1 MDLTDIIYSND
12 YINILIQN
20 YVAQSERYQM
30 LFPESSALLTLNP
43 QYSVLFLERS
53 LLPENLFGAVPF
65 TGLPKLF
72 TPLSTLS
79 LEVSGIVQTQNLYGG
94 GYTGKNVIF
103 GFLDTGIDYR
113 HPAFLHANGQSRILA
128 VWDQTDRTG
137 TPPAQFPYGSLYTKS
152 DLDAALES
160 GDPLSLVPV
169 TDPDGHGTYVAGV
182 AGGTPDASAGFLGVA
197 PEADFAV
204 VKLKPAKQNLKDFY
218 LVSSNAPVF
227 EEDDLLSAM
236 HFLNETAAAEGKP
249 LVLCLA
255 LGTNQGSHSGT
266 LPVSL
271 TLARYGNTPGVI
283 PVCATGNEGNASHHY
298 YGSVSETYTPKNVE
312 FLVSEGNRGFTLE
325 LWGQAPQLFSVGFR
339 SPGGETI
346 PRIPVSL
353 NQEQRITFVLERT
366 VIYVNYEVVQA
377 TTGSQLILIRMLDPT
392 PGIWTLQV
400 YRAFPSPPDFHIW
413 LPITGFST
421 SDVTFLEPDPYTT
434 LTTPSA
440 TVPVLSPSTYQAA
453 NNSFSPES
461 GRGFTRLGEIKP
473 DFAAPGV
480 SVTGPG
486 PAGSYVSFSGS
497 SASAA
502 ITSGAAALF
511 LQWGIQRTPAR
522 YFTAQEV
529 KNYLIRGADRTDT
542 ITYPS
547 REWGYGRLQL
557 YQSFTSLMTNC
568 FSRSQVCFYGISVC

>member
-1 MDLTDIIYSND
+1 MICDDVAYREDYVDYLIEYNGETETVLDIYKDTGCVNFIDERFAVLYRPKPDDYMESFSRLEYTLFPKLYGLMDTSSVEAVGAVNVQQE
-12 YINILIQN
+12 NIL
-20 YVAQSERYQM
+20 
-30 LFPESSALLTLNP
+30 
-43 QYSVLFLERS
+43 
-53 LLPENLFGAVPF
+53 
-65 TGLPKLF
+65 GL
-72 TPLSTLS
+72 
-79 LEVSGIVQTQNLYGG
+79 
-94 GYTGKNVIF
+94 TGKNIII
-103 GFLDTGIDYR
+103 GIIDTGIDIQN
-113 HPAFLHANGQSRILA
+113 PLFQNAVGQTRILA
-128 VWDQTDRTG
+128 AWDQSVPGGEQTG
-137 TPPAQFPYGSLYTKS
+137 EFPGYGTVYT
-152 DLDAALES
+152 
-160 GDPLSLVPV
+160 GDEINEAIRNGTSVLQ
-169 TDPDGHGTYVAGV
+169 DENGHGTFLAGIA
-182 AGGTPDASAGFLGVA
+182 AGGKTDDFTGVA

-283 PVCATGNEGNASHHY
+283 PVCATGNEGNAAHHY

-557 YQSFTSLMTNC
+557 YQSFTSLMTN
-568 FSRSQVCFYGISVC
+568 

>member
-128 VWDQTDRTG
+128 VWDQTDWTG

-377 TTGSQLILIRMLDPT
+377 TTGSQLILIPRYLDASGLPRFSIAAGFPHLAPDHRIFHLRCDISGT
-392 PGIWTLQV
+392 GSIHDTDDTFCHGSCSFSLHVSGSKQQFFPGI
-400 YRAFPSPPDFHIW
+400 RP
-413 LPITGFST
+413 
-421 SDVTFLEPDPYTT
+421 
-434 LTTPSA
+434 
-440 TVPVLSPSTYQAA
+440 
-453 NNSFSPES
+453 
-461 GRGFTRLGEIKP
+461 RLY
-473 DFAAPGV
+473 
-480 SVTGPG
+480 
-486 PAGSYVSFSGS
+486 PA
-497 SASAA
+497 
-502 ITSGAAALF
+502 
-511 LQWGIQRTPAR
+511 W
-522 YFTAQEV
+522 
-529 KNYLIRGADRTDT
+529 
-542 ITYPS
+542 
-547 REWGYGRLQL
+547 
-557 YQSFTSLMTNC
+557 
-568 FSRSQVCFYGISVC
+568 

>member
-1 MDLTDIIYSND
+1 M
-12 YINILIQN
+12 
-20 YVAQSERYQM
+20 
-30 LFPESSALLTLNP
+30 
-43 QYSVLFLERS
+43 
-53 LLPENLFGAVPF
+53 
-65 TGLPKLF
+65 
-72 TPLSTLS
+72 
-79 LEVSGIVQTQNLYGG
+79 
-94 GYTGKNVIF
+94 
-103 GFLDTGIDYR
+103 
-113 HPAFLHANGQSRILA
+113 
-128 VWDQTDRTG
+128 
-137 TPPAQFPYGSLYTKS
+137 
-152 DLDAALES
+152 
-160 GDPLSLVPV
+160 
-169 TDPDGHGTYVAGV
+169 
-182 AGGTPDASAGFLGVA
+182 
-197 PEADFAV
+197 
-204 VKLKPAKQNLKDFY
+204 
-218 LVSSNAPVF
+218 SSNAPVF

-283 PVCATGNEGNASHHY
+283 PVCATGNEGNAAHHY

-486 PAGSYVSFSGS
+486 PA
-497 SASAA
+497 A
-502 ITSGAAALF
+502 
-511 LQWGIQRTPAR
+511 P
-522 YFTAQEV
+522 
-529 KNYLIRGADRTDT
+529 
-542 ITYPS
+542 
-547 REWGYGRLQL
+547 
-557 YQSFTSLMTNC
+557 M
-568 FSRSQVCFYGISVC
+568 

>member
-1 MDLTDIIYSND
+1 M
-12 YINILIQN
+12 
-20 YVAQSERYQM
+20 R
-30 LFPESSALLTLNP
+30 
-43 QYSVLFLERS
+43 
-53 LLPENLFGAVPF
+53 
-65 TGLPKLF
+65 
-72 TPLSTLS
+72 
-79 LEVSGIVQTQNLYGG
+79 
-94 GYTGKNVIF
+94 
-103 GFLDTGIDYR
+103 
-113 HPAFLHANGQSRILA
+113 
-128 VWDQTDRTG
+128 
-137 TPPAQFPYGSLYTKS
+137 
-152 DLDAALES
+152 
-160 GDPLSLVPV
+160 
-169 TDPDGHGTYVAGV
+169 
-182 AGGTPDASAGFLGVA
+182 
-197 PEADFAV
+197 
-204 VKLKPAKQNLKDFY
+204 
-218 LVSSNAPVF
+218 
-227 EEDDLLSAM
+227 
-236 HFLNETAAAEGKP
+236 FLNEIAAAEGKP

-283 PVCATGNEGNASHHY
+283 PVCATGNEGNAAHHY
-298 YGSVSETYTPKNVE
+298 YGFVSETYTPKNVE
-312 FLVSEGNRGFTLE
+312 FLVSEGNRGFVLE

-353 NQEQRITFVLERT
+353 NQEQRITFVLART
-366 VIYVNYEVVQA
+366 VIYVNYEVVQT
-377 TTGSQLILIRMLDPT
+377 TTGSQLILIRMMDPT

-413 LPITGFST
+413 LPVTGFST

-434 LTTPSA
+434 LTTPSS
-440 TVPVLSPSTYQAA
+440 TVPVLSPSTYQAS

-557 YQSFTSLMTNC
+557 YQSFTSLMTN
-568 FSRSQVCFYGISVC
+568 

>member
-12 YINILIQN
+12 YINIVIQN

-30 LFPESSALLTLNP
+30 LFPESSALLPLNP

-72 TPLSTLS
+72 TPLSTFS

-94 GYTGKNVIF
+94 GYTGKHVIL

-113 HPAFLHANGQSRILA
+113 HPAFLQHNGQSRILA

-137 TPPAQFPYGSLYTKS
+137 TPPVQFPYGSLYTKS
-152 DLDAALES
+152 DLDAALKS
-160 GDPLSLVPV
+160 SDPHSLVPV
-169 TDPDGHGTYVAGV
+169 TDSDGHGTYIAGV
-182 AGGTPDASAGFLGVA
+182 AGGTPDPSAGFLGAA
-197 PEADFAV
+197 PDADFAV

-218 LVSSNAPVF
+218 LFSSNF
-227 EEDDLLSAM
+227 EEDDLLAAM
-236 HFLNETAAAEGKP
+236 RFLNEIAAAEGKP

-283 PVCATGNEGNASHHY
+283 PVCATGNEGNAAHHY
-298 YGSVSETYTPKNVE
+298 YGFVSETYTPKNVE
-312 FLVSEGNRGFTLE
+312 FLVSEGNRGFVLE

-353 NQEQRITFVLERT
+353 NQEQRITFVLART
-366 VIYVNYEVVQA
+366 VIYVNYEVVQT
-377 TTGSQLILIRMLDPT
+377 TTGSQLILIRMMDPT

-413 LPITGFST
+413 LPVTGFST

-434 LTTPSA
+434 LTTPSS
-440 TVPVLSPSTYQAA
+440 TVPVLSPSTYQAS

-497 SASAA
+497 STSAA

-557 YQSFTSLMTNC
+557 YQSFTSLMTN
-568 FSRSQVCFYGISVC
+568 

>member
-128 VWDQTDRTG
+128 VWDQTDWTG

-182 AGGTPDASAGFLGVA
+182 AGGTPDASAGFLGAA

-249 LVLCLA
+249 LVL
-255 LGTNQGSHSGT
+255 SGT

-283 PVCATGNEGNASHHY
+283 PVCATGNEGNAAHHY

-557 YQSFTSLMTNC
+557 YQSFTSLMTN
-568 FSRSQVCFYGISVC
+568 

>member
-182 AGGTPDASAGFLGVA
+182 AGGTPDASAGFLGAA

-283 PVCATGNEGNASHHY
+283 PVCATGNEGNAAHHY

-339 SPGGETI
+339 S
-346 PRIPVSL
+346 PVSL

-453 NNSFSPES
+453 NNGFSPES

-557 YQSFTSLMTNC
+557 YQSFTSLMTN
-568 FSRSQVCFYGISVC
+568 

>member
-1 MDLTDIIYSND
+1 MKHVCHISFTRHL
-12 YINILIQN
+12 
-20 YVAQSERYQM
+20 V
-30 LFPESSALLTLNP
+30 SSRVSGRKN
-43 QYSVLFLERS
+43 
-53 LLPENLFGAVPF
+53 NHI
-65 TGLPKLF
+65 
-72 TPLSTLS
+72 S

-160 GDPLSLVPV
+160 SDPLSLVPV

-182 AGGTPDASAGFLGVA
+182 AGGTPDASAGFLGAA

-283 PVCATGNEGNASHHY
+283 PVCATGNEGNAAHHY

-557 YQSFTSLMTNC
+557 YQSFTSLMTN
-568 FSRSQVCFYGISVC
+568 

>member
-128 VWDQTDRTG
+128 VWDQTDWTG

-392 PGIWTLQV
+392 PG
-400 YRAFPSPPDFHIW
+400 
-413 LPITGFST
+413 FST

-557 YQSFTSLMTNC
+557 YQSFTSLMTN
-568 FSRSQVCFYGISVC
+568 

>member
-160 GDPLSLVPV
+160 SDPLSLVPV

-283 PVCATGNEGNASHHY
+283 PVCATGNEGNAAHHY

-312 FLVSEGNRGFTLE
+312 FLVSEGNRGFLQKRETLHFSGCKFRIQSHNNGV
-325 LWGQAPQLFSVGFR
+325 LHFLRCRSRRRGSHQACCRSAPRSEKRGACRSGCPDSSRVPDRGRAVFLPQLRFHSESAWRRAGHLPRRREHWRTQDKNLSDSVWR
-339 SPGGETI
+339 
-346 PRIPVSL
+346 
-353 NQEQRITFVLERT
+353 VL
-366 VIYVNYEVVQA
+366 I
-377 TTGSQLILIRMLDPT
+377 
-392 PGIWTLQV
+392 
-400 YRAFPSPPDFHIW
+400 
-413 LPITGFST
+413 
-421 SDVTFLEPDPYTT
+421 
-434 LTTPSA
+434 
-440 TVPVLSPSTYQAA
+440 
-453 NNSFSPES
+453 
-461 GRGFTRLGEIKP
+461 
-473 DFAAPGV
+473 
-480 SVTGPG
+480 
-486 PAGSYVSFSGS
+486 
-497 SASAA
+497 
-502 ITSGAAALF
+502 
-511 LQWGIQRTPAR
+511 
-522 YFTAQEV
+522 
-529 KNYLIRGADRTDT
+529 
-542 ITYPS
+542 
-547 REWGYGRLQL
+547 
-557 YQSFTSLMTNC
+557 
-568 FSRSQVCFYGISVC
+568 

>member
-12 YINILIQN
+12 YINIVIQN

-30 LFPESSALLTLNP
+30 LFPESSALLPLNP
-43 QYSVLFLERS
+43 QYSVLFLERR

-94 GYTGKNVIF
+94 GYTGKHVIL

-113 HPAFLHANGQSRILA
+113 HPAFLQHNGQSRILA

-137 TPPAQFPYGSLYTKS
+137 TPPVQFPYGSLYTKS
-152 DLDAALES
+152 DLDAALKS
-160 GDPLSLVPV
+160 SDPLSLVPV
-169 TDPDGHGTYVAGV
+169 TDSDGHGTYIAGV
-182 AGGTPDASAGFLGVA
+182 AGGTPDPSAGFLGAA
-197 PEADFAV
+197 PDADFAV

-227 EEDDLLSAM
+227 EEDDLLAAM
-236 HFLNETAAAEGKP
+236 RFLNEIAAAEGKP

-283 PVCATGNEGNASHHY
+283 PVCATGNEGNAAHHY
-298 YGSVSETYTPKNVE
+298 YGFVSETYTPKNVE
-312 FLVSEGNRGFTLE
+312 FLVSEGNRGFVLE

-346 PRIPVSL
+346 PVSL
-353 NQEQRITFVLERT
+353 NQEQRITFVLART
-366 VIYVNYEVVQA
+366 VIYVNYEVVQT
-377 TTGSQLILIRMLDPT
+377 TTGSQLILIRMMDPT

-413 LPITGFST
+413 LPVTGFST

-434 LTTPSA
+434 LTTPSS
-440 TVPVLSPSTYQAA
+440 TVPVLSPSTYQASS
-453 NNSFSPES
+453 NSFSPES

-486 PAGSYVSFSGS
+486 PAGSYVNFSGS

-511 LQWGIQRTPAR
+511 LQWGVQRTPSR
-522 YFTAQEV
+522 YFTAQEL

-557 YQSFTSLMTNC
+557 YQSFTSLMTN
-568 FSRSQVCFYGISVC
+568 

>member
-160 GDPLSLVPV
+160 GDALSLVPV

-283 PVCATGNEGNASHHY
+283 PVCATGNEGNAAHHY

-377 TTGSQLILIRMLDPT
+377 TTGSQLILIRMLDPS

-557 YQSFTSLMTNC
+557 YQSFTSLMTN
-568 FSRSQVCFYGISVC
+568 

>member
-1 MDLTDIIYSND
+1 MTQQQEDIYANDRMDLIIPYGKIGEVYYQQIIAPYTPTILNDQFAVIHVPMRSN
-12 YINILIQN
+12 
-20 YVAQSERYQM
+20 
-30 LFPESSALLTLNP
+30 ALLGNI
-43 QYSVLFLERS
+43 QFVYSLV
-53 LLPENLFGAVPF
+53 PNLYVPLD
-65 TGLPKLF
+65 T
-72 TPLSTLS
+72 TS
-79 LEVSGIVQTQNLYGG
+79 LEVSGILQTQNQPGLQLHGA
-94 GYTGKNVIF
+94 NILL
-103 GFLDTGIDYR
+103 GFVDTGINYT
-113 HPAFLHANGQSRILA
+113 HPAFLTATGQTRI
-128 VWDQTDRTG
+128 VEIWDQTLPSPAGDGPFGYG
-137 TPPAQFPYGSLYTKS
+137 TVYT
-152 DLDAALES
+152 AEQIQEALGRE
-160 GDPLSLVPV
+160 DPLSLVPV
-169 TDPDGHGTYVAGV
+169 SDPQGHGTFVTGV
-182 AGGTPDASAGFLGVA
+182 AAGSENRQQEFIGA
-197 PEADFAV
+197 ADEAQIAV
-204 VKLKPAKQNLKDFY
+204 VKLKEAKQPLQDFY
-218 LVSSNAPVF
+218 FYSGEGPVYQENDIMAGIQYLVELA
-227 EEDDLLSAM
+227 DRLQL
-236 HFLNETAAAEGKP
+236 P

-255 LGTNQGSHSGT
+255 LGSNQGDHMGYTPLDISLQNLGT
-266 LPVSL
+266 VPGIASVTAAGNEAGKAHHYFGSI
-271 TLARYGNTPGVI
+271 TGNT
-283 PVCATGNEGNASHHY
+283 ESAS
-298 YGSVSETYTPKNVE
+298 VE
-312 FLVSEGNRGFTLE
+312 ILVPDGCKGFFVE
-325 LWGQAPQLFSVGFR
+325 LWCFPPELFSVGFR

-557 YQSFTSLMTNC
+557 YQSFTSLMTN
-568 FSRSQVCFYGISVC
+568 

>member
-1 MDLTDIIYSND
+1 MEPNNSLTGLVYSND
-12 YINILIQN
+12 YVNILIQN
-20 YVAQSERYQM
+20 SVAQSKRYQM
-30 LFPESSALLTLNP
+30 LFPSSSAILELNP
-43 QYSVLFLERS
+43 QYSVLFLERKILS
-53 LLPENLFGAVPF
+53 ENLFGIIPF

-72 TPLSTLS
+72 APLSTLS

-94 GYTGKNVIF
+94 GYTGKNIIL
-103 GFLDTGIDYR
+103 GILDTGIDYR
-113 HPAFLHANGQSRILA
+113 HPAFLNSRGKSRILA

-137 TPPAQFPYGSLYTKS
+137 TPPAQFPYGSFYAKES
-152 DLDAALES
+152 LDAALES
-160 GDPLSLVPV
+160 QNPLSLVPL

-182 AGGTPDASAGFLGVA
+182 AAGTPDVSAGFLGAA
-197 PEADFAV
+197 PDSDLAV

-218 LVSSNAPVF
+218 LVSSRVPIF
-227 EEDDLLSAM
+227 EEDDILAAM
-236 HFLNETAAAEGKP
+236 RFLNEIAAREGKP

-271 TLARYGNTPGVI
+271 TLARYGNTPGII
-283 PVCATGNEGNASHHY
+283 PVCATGNEGNAAHHY
-298 YGSVSETYTPKNVE
+298 FGTVEDDFMPKDVE
-312 FLVSEGNRGFTLE
+312 FLVAEGNRGFFME
-325 LWGQAPQLFSVGFR
+325 FWGTTPQLFSIGFR

-353 NQEQRITFVLERT
+353 DREQRITFVLEQT
-366 VIYVNYEVVQA
+366 VIYVNYEVVQT
-377 TTGSQLILIRMLDPT
+377 TTGSQLILIRMQDPT

-400 YRAFPSPPDFHIW
+400 YRSFPSPPNFHIW
-413 LPITGFST
+413 LPMTGFST

-434 LTTPSA
+434 LTTPSS
-440 TVPVLSPSTYQAA
+440 TLPVLSPSTYQAS
-453 NNSFSPES
+453 NTSFSPES

-486 PAGSYVSFSGS
+486 PGSSYQIRSGA

-511 LQWGIQRTPAR
+511 LQWGIQRSPAR
-522 YFTAQEV
+522 YFTAQEL
-529 KNYLIRGADRTDT
+529 KSYLIRGAARTDT

-547 REWGYGRLQL
+547 REWGYGRLQI
-557 YQSFTSLMTNC
+557 YQSFSSLMTN
-568 FSRSQVCFYGISVC
+568 

>member
-152 DLDAALES
+152 NLDAALES
-160 GDPLSLVPV
+160 GNPLSLVPV

-182 AGGTPDASAGFLGVA
+182 AGGTPDASAGFLGAA

-249 LVLCLA
+249 LVLCLE

-283 PVCATGNEGNASHHY
+283 PVCATGNEGNAAHHY

-486 PAGSYVSFSGS
+486 PAGSYVASAVRVRPPPLHPAPLLFFCNGAS
-497 SASAA
+497 SALPPA
-502 ITSGAAALF
+502 I
-511 LQWGIQRTPAR
+511 
-522 YFTAQEV
+522 
-529 KNYLIRGADRTDT
+529 
-542 ITYPS
+542 S
-547 REWGYGRLQL
+547 RHR
-557 YQSFTSLMTNC
+557 
-568 FSRSQVCFYGISVC
+568 R